1 MLSATLLLLALQLPS
16 QAHPSQG
23 SQPRHAPKPEKPLY
37 DSTKMDLSNS
47 PGISHKTAM
56 QAARTYGKIGAHQ
69 PLNATDSAFLRVWSP
84 AIIGAP
90 DNAQPPQLP
99 AQPTRLT
106 RPKR

>member
-1 MLSATLLLLALQLPS
+1 MLYSTLLLLALQFPS
-16 QAHPSQG
+16 QARPSQG
-23 SQPRHAPKPEKPLY
+23 TRPRRAPNPDKQLY

-69 PLNATDSAFLRVWSP
+69 PLDAADSAFLRVWSP

-90 DNAQPPQLP
+90 DNDHPPQLP
-99 AQPTRLT
+99 AQPARITRG
-106 RPKR
+106 RH